1 MHGFVAFGCVLRVTT
16 VLLVVS
22 GFASVVLG
30 QHSSGGC
37 PSEVRVPA
45 GSSTVVDC
53 VPGADFR
60 GKRYRWTSPDPSWLE
75 YLSDAAAASP
85 RFHAPVDAEMPYHV
99 AYRRLVF
106 DEEGAVVDR
115 GLVSIIVHHA
125 EVGGAKRSRA
135 SEVPAGMGAEV
146 GELAAAYESVPVVY
160 IQIDQDTSFS
170 VTVRVFDATRVEEE
184 FTVKVRNTSGPMELR
199 IECDPLQREVYEG
212 APAFRITCKTISGP
226 TAELSWTWSAEGET
240 PIEALELDLTEN
252 DFRTATFHVPA
263 HNIHLNSIFRN
274 SLTNLGLSCPLYVPY
289 KKAHCLFLRILTE

>member
-99 AYRRLVF
+99 AY
-106 DEEGAVVDR
+106 
-115 GLVSIIVHHA
+115 
-125 EVGGAKRSRA
+125 
-135 SEVPAGMGAEV
+135 
-146 GELAAAYESVPVVY
+146 
-160 IQIDQDTSFS
+160 
-170 VTVRVFDATRVEEE
+170 
-184 FTVKVRNTSGPMELR
+184 
-199 IECDPLQREVYEG
+199 
-212 APAFRITCKTISGP
+212 PAFPRADTVMMSDIVRACPKIQLLVGLACFYT
-226 TAELSWTWSAEGET
+226 
-240 PIEALELDLTEN
+240 
-252 DFRTATFHVPA
+252 
-263 HNIHLNSIFRN
+263 HLCHF
-274 SLTNLGLSCPLYVPY
+274 P
-289 KKAHCLFLRILTE
+289 